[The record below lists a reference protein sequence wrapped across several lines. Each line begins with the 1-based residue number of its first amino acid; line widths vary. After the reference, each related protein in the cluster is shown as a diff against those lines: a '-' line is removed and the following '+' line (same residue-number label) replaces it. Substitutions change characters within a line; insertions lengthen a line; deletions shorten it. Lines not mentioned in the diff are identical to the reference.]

1 MIRAIYPGSFDPI
14 TKGHIEVAERG
25 SRIFDE
31 LVFCVYDTPSK
42 NLLFETNE
50 RVDLAERSVSHLSN
64 VSVER
69 YTRGLTV
76 QLARDLNAGVLIRG
90 LRSITDFSSEFEL
103 ALMNRQIAPD
113 IETAF
118 LMTSAEYQFVSSSLL
133 KEAASLGG
141 DVYHLVSPPVAEAL
155 RSKYGSGEPAR

>member
-31 LVFCVYDTPSK
+31 LVVCVYDTPSK

>member
-1 MIRAIYPGSFDPI
+1 MTRAIYPGSFDPI

-31 LVFCVYDTPSK
+31 LIVCVYDTPSK
-42 NLLFETNE
+42 NLLFDTNE
-50 RVDLAERSVSHLSN
+50 RVDLAERSVEHLSN

-76 QLARDLNAGVLIRG
+76 QLARELNAGVLVRG
-90 LRSITDFSSEFEL
+90 LRSITDFASEFEL

>member
-31 LVFCVYDTPSK
+31 LVVCVYDTPSK

-155 RSKYGSGEPAR
+155 RSKYGNGEPAR

>member
-1 MIRAIYPGSFDPI
+1 MTRAIYPGSFDPI
-14 TKGHIEVAERG
+14 TMGHVEVAERG
-25 SRIFDE
+25 SSVFEE
-31 LVFCVYDTPSK
+31 LIVCVYDTPSK
-42 NLLFETNE
+42 SLLFDTNE
-50 RVDLAERSVSHLSN
+50 RVDLVERSVADFAN

-76 QLARDLNAGVLIRG
+76 ELARRLGATVMVRG
-90 LRSITDFSSEFEL
+90 LRSITDFASEFEL

-113 IETAF
+113 IETVF

-141 DVYHLVSPPVAEAL
+141 DIYHLVPPPVAEAL
-155 RSKYGSGEPAR
+155 KRKYGSGEPAG

>member
-1 MIRAIYPGSFDPI
+1 
-14 TKGHIEVAERG
+14 
-25 SRIFDE
+25 
-31 LVFCVYDTPSK
+31 
-42 NLLFETNE
+42 
-50 RVDLAERSVSHLSN
+50 
-64 VSVER
+64 
-69 YTRGLTV
+69 
-76 QLARDLNAGVLIRG
+76 
-90 LRSITDFSSEFEL
+90 TDFSSEFEL

>member
-1 MIRAIYPGSFDPI
+1 MTRAIYPGSFDPI

-31 LVFCVYDTPSK
+31 LIVCVYDTPSK
-42 NLLFETNE
+42 NLLFDTNE
-50 RVDLAERSVSHLSN
+50 RVDLAERSVEHLSN

-76 QLARDLNAGVLIRG
+76 ELARQLNAGVLIRG

-118 LMTSAEYQFVSSSLL
+118 LMTSTEYQFVSSSLL

-141 DVYHLVSPPVAEAL
+141 DIYHLVSPPVAEAL
-155 RSKYGSGEPAR
+155 RTKYSSGESAR

>member
-1 MIRAIYPGSFDPI
+1 MTRAIYPGSFDPI
-14 TKGHIEVAERG
+14 TMGHVEVAERG

-31 LVFCVYDTPSK
+31 LIVCVYDTPSK
-42 NLLFETNE
+42 NLLFTTDE
-50 RVDLAERSVSHLSN
+50 RTDLVERSVGHLPN
-64 VSVER
+64 VTVQR

-76 QLARDLNAGVLIRG
+76 ELARRLGATVLVRG

-103 ALMNRQIAPD
+103 ALMNRQVAPD

-118 LMTSAEYQFVSSSLL
+118 LMTSVDYQFVSSSLL

-141 DVYHLVSPPVAEAL
+141 DVYHLVPPPVAEAM
-155 RSKYGSGEPAR
+155 RRRYGSGEPAG

>member
-1 MIRAIYPGSFDPI
+1 MTRAIYPGSFDPI

-31 LVFCVYDTPSK
+31 LIVCVYDTPSK
-42 NLLFETNE
+42 NLLFDTNE
-50 RVDLAERSVSHLSN
+50 RVELAERSVEHLSN

-69 YTRGLTV
+69 YTRSLTV
-76 QLARDLNAGVLIRG
+76 ELARQLNAGVLIRG

-141 DVYHLVSPPVAEAL
+141 DVYNLVSPPVAEAL
-155 RSKYGSGEPAR
+155 RSKYSSGEPAR